1 MKANHTIIVLFLLC
15 VSASVWSQNDVS
27 PIDSAK
33 IITHEDSIRYEFVK
47 DSLGLSRTG
56 SVGDNMQNP
65 IQAGT
70 YSTDFQYS
78 NTRITHA
85 YTNQYGRYTN
95 DVFHRLVLT
104 VPMNVTFTHE
114 GSELSD
120 TYMHLLDSNGN
131 LIDYDDDYSGEGHCS
146 STLHSF
152 IRRQLAAGTYYV
164 VSEGYSSDGEIR
176 INITG
181 NASTGFN
188 YPVIPSA
195 YSAESNSVGAMGVS
209 FGVSPLGGATYNIPI
224 EVPQGV
230 NGHQPNI
237 AITYNSQAGNGICG
251 YGTSISGLS
260 SITRGPKN
268 IYHDGAAYGMGYYA
282 DDAFYLDGVRL
293 VLYSGTAGQDGAIY
307 YPESDP
313 FTQVKLHGTCYTS
326 INYMWFEI
334 INQAGTKMWYGYSTG
349 RHTYT
354 VGGNQKTMDWYV
366 DYMEDPFGNEM
377 TISYETVN
385 NVIYPAS
392 IVYGMNNRST
402 NNLRNYVY
410 FNYEDRDDVT
420 YSRFD
425 GVEFAMDQRLESIT
439 TKTGNTIFRTYILN
453 YNTIGDGTAYK
464 FSRLTSVTEKNGYD
478 ETLPA
483 TQLTWSYL
491 PEVNYN
497 SNPLNLQVMYSM
509 DNTLNDPNYAS
520 CDLNH
525 DGISDII
532 VYGKSNNS
540 NDHHLYLY
548 EYMSERTS
556 TGTINFTDTVKY
568 SITPSYSSI
577 SGDYSNYFYQALSSS
592 GIGGSTSID
601 YDGDGN
607 NELMIGHRFRSL
619 SGDIFTG
626 DTIENY
632 IEFFMIGYDYI
643 NHCRTMLSKDCL
655 PLYAVG
661 DIDNNGTT
669 DIVVLETSYHH
680 GNYAKLHILSTI
692 IDPSYYTYN
701 YANLPISNSL
711 DFDLYIRGIPKRIFL
726 SDMNGNGLTDMLIIY
741 SNGYDILWN
750 TGGSINSFN
759 SLFVNG
765 STNNTDHYHGTTLQ
779 NYWMVSAGDFNGD
792 GLLDIFTNEY
802 ANTSSNT
809 WYFYINNG
817 NGIFSKSLATTLN
830 DYIYLNSDKCNC
842 SIFDFD
848 GDGKTD
854 VVITAS
860 NIPNSYLYT
869 TYTYWMRSNGT
880 SLVQEDHASSF
891 NVSDASYNRYITDD
905 FDGDGRIELV
915 NYGYDCVGSENSSGD
930 PVWRIYKNSS
940 LTVQS
945 GKVTSVKGDFGATTS
960 ITYSTLADQNV
971 YTRGTNT
978 PYPAPKY
985 TIPLNVVKRTVEN
998 NGAAGSLTTNYS
1010 YSDLRIHLQGKGVLG
1025 FCSAESNNT
1034 TLGIASSTTVT
1045 GWNSTFYIPSSVQ
1058 TKTTIGNAYSQQT
1071 TTLTIVNK
1079 GLPNTTQKLF
1089 FAYPSQTVDRD
1100 FDANLVT
1107 TIRDYDTS
1115 HGYLNSE
1122 SSSYGSG
1129 MYRSTVYSGYVT
1141 AGRAYRPGTIV
1152 SKQCHPDDG
1161 NEFSITTTNTYNA
1174 TTGALTQSVEGSG
1187 NNNALTT
1194 NYTYTTFG
1202 YIYSKSVTG
1211 TGIGSYVQYYGY
1223 DATKRFLTLEYSS
1236 PSAYVM
1242 EYTYDTWGN
1251 RLTETDNSNS
1261 AYPITVNH
1269 EYDHWGNLMRTQ
1281 IPGSGET
1288 TYSRGWNYDNASK
1301 RFFILTQGTGCP
1313 WVKTWYDNK
1322 GREVQTETIGPKNIS
1337 VLKSTSY
1344 NSKGLTSVVSETTGN
1359 LTLSH
1364 SYSYDSRG
1372 RLTNEVHPG
1381 HGSISYTYGSDGLTT
1396 TVNDNSRQT
1405 IYTYDLMGMLKQVD
1419 DPVSGCVK
1427 NEYSSNGGITETEVN
1442 GAVWEMGYDALGN
1455 RTSLKDP
1462 DAGTTTYTFDA
1473 LGRERTR
1480 TDARGVVFVTNYDY
1494 LGRITSTSAS
1504 KSGNTETITYTYG
1517 TSGTGKLRLVEK
1529 TLGSWTNSYEYDQY
1543 GRMITENEGG
1553 HTATFEYNPAGL
1565 VSRMSWLSGGYTDRN
1580 VSYTYDAY
1588 GNCITKNALSG
1599 AIHWDLTGYTGTTTT
1614 STMMLHSN
1622 VYLFTKT
1629 TTTDSN
1635 GNLSSNTL
1643 VRNNSTLSAASYT
1656 FSSTTSNLTSRTL
1669 GGTTQTFAYDNADRL
1684 TTVQQNNQNVM
1695 SMTYGSNGN
1704 ILSKTGVGA
1713 YDYNSSK
1720 PHAVAAVD
1728 NTSGLIPEGT
1738 QSVTYN
1744 LWGKVSEVN
1753 AVVGSDTYRYELTYG
1768 PDLQRVLAV
1777 LWKNDQL
1784 VHLVTYGHDFEEKY
1798 LGSHITRYYYV
1809 SGTDGNAAVYISD
1822 NSTGDKAYCMD
1833 MDHLGSIIGLY
1844 DQYGTKCYGASFDPW
1859 GKRTLMSGSIE
1870 FDRGFTG
1877 HEHIDEI
1884 NLIDMNG
1891 RMYDPLLGR
1900 FLSVDPFV
1908 QAPTNPQNFN
1918 RYSYCLNNPLKYTD
1932 PDGEI
1937 VWMPIIIGAAM
1948 GGISGYMIGSE
1959 ANASGWDM
1967 VGYVAGGAVLGALSS
1982 GISQGMAALGASPF
1996 VTQLTTNAVTSTL
2009 SSGMMSGWDG
2019 RSMLI
2024 GFASGLVSGGISGA
2038 LSFSYDPVGM
2048 INGMLA
2054 DGAVNAGIGAI
2065 SGGITSYIFDGDF
2078 GEGALNGAISGAL
2091 SGMAFGAY
2099 RGWTNAKT
2107 LGVNKWTGGTLQERA
2122 QAWANYYGLPGEM
2135 FVHAS
2140 QKNLD
2145 DYVETRGKNYRYYSN
2160 YNGIGLSTDPRATID
2175 GFCAD
2180 KRDLIYLSGKTIR
2193 HARFNTGWG
2202 KGTFYHEHFHS
2213 LSEFNHK
2220 NEFGAY
2226 TIGYKYGGRSYYRH
2240 CWNKMKYYGIPR

>member
-1 MKANHTIIVLFLLC
+1 MKANHTIIVLFLLG

-209 FGVSPLGGATYNIPI
+209 FGVSPLGGATYSIPI

-439 TKTGNTIFRTYILN
+439 TKTGNTIYRTYILN
-453 YNTIGDGTAYK
+453 YNTTGDGTAYK

-491 PEVNYN
+491 P
-497 SNPLNLQVMYSM
+497 
-509 DNTLNDPNYAS
+509 A
-520 CDLNH
+520 
-525 DGISDII
+525 I
-532 VYGKSNNS
+532 
-540 NDHHLYLY
+540 
-548 EYMSERTS
+548 
-556 TGTINFTDTVKY
+556 
-568 SITPSYSSI
+568 SYSSNSLSVNEPPNNLLDFEDQKYI
-577 SGDYSNYFYQALSSS
+577 AGDLNGDAIPEIIGFGTTGSNTYAIVYDGAFNNSGNLQYGYSGDLYSLPNNQSFMNVIDTYMKEN
-592 GIGGSTSID
+592 SITD
-601 YDGDGN
+601 IDGDGI
-607 NELMIGHRFRSL
+607 NELIVPYYEGVENDYGKMYFYVMGENF
-619 SGDIFTG
+619 DIEWCYFDLMSPYEPLCCTA
-626 DTIENY
+626 D
-632 IEFFMIGYDYI
+632 I
-643 NHCRTMLSKDCL
+643 N
-655 PLYAVG
+655 
-661 DIDNNGTT
+661 NNGKSYV
-669 DIVVLETSYHH
+669 VVLETAPSISIDGYKMHTYKYNDQYSTANH
-680 GNYAKLHILSTI
+680 NVLILGPNRILSFTSKPRHI
-692 IDPSYYTYN
+692 YM
-701 YANLPISNSL
+701 A
-711 DFDLYIRGIPKRIFL
+711 
-726 SDMNGNGLTDMLIIY
+726 DMNNNGLTDMLVICN
-741 SNGYDILWN
+741 NGYKILWN
-750 TGGSINSFN
+750 QGGSD
-759 SLFVNG
+759 LFSDQSCTTG
-765 STNNTDHYHGTTLQ
+765 TNLQ
-779 NYWMVSAGDFNGD
+779 NYSILSTGDFNGD
-792 GLLDIFTNEY
+792 GLLDVITRETMY
-802 ANTSSNT
+802 S
-809 WYFYINNG
+809 WYLYLNNG
-817 NGIFSKSLATTLN
+817 NGTFTKSTACTLS
-830 DYIYLNSDKCNC
+830 DYTSSDGSLCHC
-842 SIFDFD
+842 DILDFD
-848 GDGKTD
+848 GDGRTD
-854 VVITAS
+854 VVITEPVL
-860 NIPNSYLYT
+860 NIGTSTFHHVNT
-869 TYTYWMRSNGT
+869 FWMRSNGT
-880 SLVQEDHASSF
+880 SLTQVKQASSLRETDCLP
-891 NVSDASYNRYITDD
+891 NKYITGD
-905 FDGDGRIELV
+905 FNCDGIVELV
-915 NYGYDCVGSENSSGD
+915 NYGYDCANGASSNSD
-930 PVWRIYKNSS
+930 PAWRIYKNSS

-945 GKVTSVKGDFGATTS
+945 GKVSSIKGDFGATTS

-1129 MYRSTVYSGYVT
+1129 MYRSTVYYGYVT

-1405 IYTYDLMGMLKQVD
+1405 IYTYDHMGMLKQVD

-1622 VYLFTKT
+1622 VYLFTRT
-1629 TTTDSN
+1629 TTTDNN
-1635 GNLSSNTL
+1635 GNLSSSTL

-1656 FSSTTSNLTSRTL
+1656 FNSTTSNLTSRTL
-1669 GGTTQTFAYDNADRL
+1669 GGTTQTFAYDNANRL

-1704 ILSKTGVGA
+1704 ILSKTGVGS

-1753 AVVGSDTYRYELTYG
+1753 AVVGSDTYRFELTYG

-1809 SGTDGNAAVYISD
+1809 SGTDGNAAVYTSD
-1822 NSTGDKAYCMD
+1822 TSTGDKAYCMD
-1833 MDHLGSIIGLY
+1833 RDHIGSIIGLY

-1859 GKRTLMSGSIE
+1859 GKRSLTSGSIE

-1891 RMYDPLLGR
+1891 RIYDPLLAR

-1932 PDGEI
+1932 PDGEFFTALTVFCPVLLPI
-1937 VWMPIIIGAAM
+1937 GIAMDIGWMSGAQK
-1948 GGISGYMIGSE
+1948 
-1959 ANASGWDM
+1959 ANHYENMSSWE
-1967 VGYVAGGAVLGALSS
+1967 GAYKGLLTGAL
-1982 GISQGMAALGASPF
+1982 
-1996 VTQLTTNAVTSTL
+1996 
-2009 SSGMMSGWDG
+2009 
-2019 RSMLI
+2019 
-2024 GFASGLVSGGISGA
+2024 SGA
-2038 LSFSYDPVGM
+2038 LSMVG
-2048 INGMLA
+2048 
-2054 DGAVNAGIGAI
+2054 
-2065 SGGITSYIFDGDF
+2065 
-2078 GEGALNGAISGAL
+2078 
-2091 SGMAFGAY
+2091 
-2099 RGWTNAKT
+2099 
-2107 LGVNKWTGGTLQERA
+2107 GGTLVANVLWGSAEGAITGAFDAAIWDEDVTDGLLRGAAYGATFALLSSQNLRNFVRGKGFYNNERVFENFRNGKYKIPDGVEWQ
-2122 QAWANYYGLPGEM
+2122 QACLDYFSFSGTYDPFITSHVYQGESYYGVTNPKSGDISYGDLAFDNYPTLYGTNIKESYHSKKILNGIPTEQIPTDLQGM
-2135 FVHAS
+2135 
-2140 QKNLD
+2140 NLD
-2145 DYVETRGKNYRYYSN
+2145 YYLEEIYGYIHAYKNQGLFIGCNEKMLSGVSHYQN
-2160 YNGIGLSTDPRATID
+2160 QLEILGLSYP
-2175 GFCAD
+2175 
-2180 KRDLIYLSGKTIR
+2180 KYPNR
-2193 HARFNTGWG
+2193 HLW
-2202 KGTFYHEHFHS
+2202 
-2213 LSEFNHK
+2213 L
-2220 NEFGAY
+2220 
-2226 TIGYKYGGRSYYRH
+2226 YK
-2240 CWNKMKYYGIPR
+2240 IPRRW